1 MIRRGVLVFLR
12 VTQPWYAFI
21 EKAYVIGEKLMMWP
35 SNTQH
40 CQKKSFSREFIRNF
54 YNVLA
59 G

>member
-35 SNTQH
+35 SNTQR
-40 CQKKSFSREFIRNF
+40 CQKKNPFLGNSLETSTTF
-54 YNVLA
+54 
-59 G
+59 